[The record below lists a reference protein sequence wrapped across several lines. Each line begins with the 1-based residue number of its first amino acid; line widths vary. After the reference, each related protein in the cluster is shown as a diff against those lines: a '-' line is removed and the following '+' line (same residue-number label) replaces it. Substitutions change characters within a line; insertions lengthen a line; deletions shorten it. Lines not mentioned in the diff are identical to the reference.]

1 MPASGAGL
9 DLELYGLR
17 IAYSIDFGVEGREE
31 TLVMILFML
40 RCSKDHEFEAWF
52 RDGEAYAA
60 QHEAGEISCPLCGD
74 TAVEKAV
81 MSPRLGRSR
90 EVTPATAIAQ
100 MRAALFELRHQIET
114 RCDYVGPRF
123 AEEARRIHYGETDPR
138 GIYGEATDT
147 ESRELADEGI
157 KFGQIPWIPPTDS

>member
-1 MPASGAGL
+1 
-9 DLELYGLR
+9 
-17 IAYSIDFGVEGREE
+17 
-31 TLVMILFML
+31 MILFTL

-81 MSPRLGRSR
+81 MAPRLGRSR
-90 EVTPATAIAQ
+90 EVTPAAAIAQ
-100 MRAALFELRHQIET
+100 MRTALVEMRRQIET
-114 RCDYVGPRF
+114 HCDYVGPRF
-123 AEEARRIHYGETDPR
+123 AEEARRIHYGEADPR
-138 GIYGEATDT
+138 GIYGEATDA
-147 ESRELADEGI
+147 ESRELADEGV